1 MVKFSGF
8 FLCIVL
14 ASMAL
19 PIVHSTSR
27 VPSVS
32 AASYVIR
39 VDGVLFAFGWS
50 ANNGEQWLVNNETNT
65 MDSKALAVPPSIPI
79 EGDGGNYQTNLYA
92 VYVNNI
98 GFDYGWSTSTSDRY
112 RPSDSMMAGGA
123 LAFNTKGPL
132 EPPTITIYGDAG
144 PVQANPSFIYFN
156 NIGFSTVWS
165 PNVGD
170 KYRPSDS
177 MISGPISSFNSKAF
191 SAPSVPSDAGSP
203 QENEALIYL
212 NNIGFSFGW
221 SVNVNDRYRPSSTM
235 EIGPLTSLNPNA
247 LKFPPSPAVGIDNTP
262 PVTSD
267 DYDGAW
273 HNADFTITLTAHDDL
288 SGVAATYYRV
298 NAGSIKRI
306 SIDGQP
312 RITTESANNTLE
324 YWSVDNSANEELPH
338 KTLFGIKLDK
348 TSPVIWTQTRTPS
361 GNVTAN
367 QAVTISANV
376 TDSISGVKS
385 ARLEYNVSN
394 SPLLWDFPMNLNST
408 TGLYEYTIPGQ
419 PAGALVKYKITAY
432 DYAGNNKVDDNA
444 GQYYVYIVVPEFP
457 PFLILPL
464 FMIATLLAVI
474 VFKRKKGK
482 VLGCE

>member
-1 MVKFSGF
+1 MPKKT
-8 FLCIVL
+8 CC
-14 ASMAL
+14 
-19 PIVHSTSR
+19 
-27 VPSVS
+27 
-32 AASYVIR
+32 
-39 VDGVLFAFGWS
+39 GVLFAVLVS
-50 ANNGEQWLVNNETNT
+50 ALLIAGICFNATESVAYAQDN
-65 MDSKALAVPPSIPI
+65 VPP
-79 EGDGGNYQTNLYA
+79 T
-92 VYVNNI
+92 
-98 GFDYGWSTSTSDRY
+98 TSH
-112 RPSDSMMAGGA
+112 
-123 LAFNTKGPL
+123 
-132 EPPTITIYGDAG
+132 
-144 PVQANPSFIYFN
+144 
-156 NIGFSTVWS
+156 
-165 PNVGD
+165 
-170 KYRPSDS
+170 
-177 MISGPISSFNSKAF
+177 
-191 SAPSVPSDAGSP
+191 
-203 QENEALIYL
+203 
-212 NNIGFSFGW
+212 
-221 SVNVNDRYRPSSTM
+221 
-235 EIGPLTSLNPNA
+235 
-247 LKFPPSPAVGIDNTP
+247 
-262 PVTSD
+262 

>member
-1 MVKFSGF
+1 MPRTSILVLFIVTALAFPLLNLKLQASS
-8 FLCIVL
+8 VL
-14 ASMAL
+14 ANENVMEIQDA
-19 PIVHSTSR
+19 
-27 VPSVS
+27 
-32 AASYVIR
+32 
-39 VDGVLFAFGWS
+39 LFAFGWS
-50 ANNGEQWLVNNETNT
+50 GIAGERWLVNGEIILLN
-65 MDSKALAVPPSIPI
+65 SKALVAPPSTPI
-79 EGDGGNYQTNLYA
+79 NGDAGPTQANQYKIYLNG
-92 VYVNNI
+92 V
-98 GFDYGWSTSTSDRY
+98 GFYYGWSTNVSERY
-112 RPSDSMMAGGA
+112 RPSTSMIVGA
-123 LAFNTKGPL
+123 AQAFNNKGPID
-132 EPPTITIYGDAG
+132 PPNAPISGDAG
-144 PVQANPSFIYFN
+144 SIQENPS
-156 NIGFSTVWS
+156 
-165 PNVGD
+165 
-170 KYRPSDS
+170 
-177 MISGPISSFNSKAF
+177 
-191 SAPSVPSDAGSP
+191 
-203 QENEALIYL
+203 LIYL
-212 NNIGFSFGW
+212 NNIGFCFGW
-221 SVNVNDRYRPSSTM
+221 SANSSDRYRPSPTM
-235 EIGPLTSLNPNA
+235 EVGPLTPFNNKA
-247 LKFPPSPAVGIDNTP
+247 LVVPPSWAIGIDNTP

-267 DYDGAW
+267 NYDGAW
-273 HNADFTITLTAHDDL
+273 HNADFTITLTATDGE
-288 SGVAATYYRV
+288 SGVAQTYYRINYGPIQNV
-298 NAGSIKRI
+298 STN
-306 SIDGQP
+306 GQP
-312 RITTESANNTLE
+312 LITSEGRNNTLE
-324 YWSVDNSANEELPH
+324 YWSVDNSNNTELPH
-338 KTLFGIKLDK
+338 KFLFGIKLDK